1 MWSGTT
7 IHGVEIVVREELLLI
22 LGGGGCLTAESDY
35 PFSVSFLMVSTPF
48 KL

>member
-22 LGGGGCLTAESDY
+22 LGGGGLFDSRVRLSLLRFLSDG
-35 PFSVSFLMVSTPF
+35 FHSI
-48 KL
+48 

>member
-22 LGGGGCLTAESDY
+22 GMGCLTAESDY